1 MAKHGLFDAAFQ
13 QAILLCH
20 TVFPALGDSLKDI
33 RSVHSS
39 FVAEFYRIIDDT
51 QHTFAD
57 LIDRSKQQQ
66 DLIDSLTKDVGNRDV
81 RIKILDK
88 VRILFVYGHG

>member
-33 RSVHSS
+33 RSIHSS
-39 FVAEFYRIIDDT
+39 FVANFYQVIDDS
-51 QHTFAD
+51 QHVFAELSD
-57 LIDRSKQQQ
+57 QSKKQQ
-66 DLIDSLTKDVGNRDV
+66 DHIDSLVKDLSTRDA

-88 VRILFVYGHG
+88 V